1 MEFTQSSDVKALL
14 QDLADLV
21 GIDPVGFTTAL
32 KTRGDTSEPRQI
44 NSVAEVAGLVRDI
57 LVNTVGMGIDLP

>member
-1 MEFTQSSDVKALL
+1 MELTQPSDVKALL

-21 GIDPVGFTTAL
+21 GIDPAGFAMAL
-32 KTRGDTSEPRQI
+32 KIRGAGEPRPI
-44 NSVAEVAGLVRDI
+44 KSVTDVAGLVRDI